1 MTLQEILADIKSPR
15 KKKVILDTDTFN
27 EVDDQFA
34 VAYAYLSDKIDLL
47 AVNAAPFHNEK
58 CSSFA
63 EGMELSYQEIHKI
76 LALTDP
82 DYKTPVFRG
91 SCERI
96 TDTKTYVESP
106 ACDNIIKTVHESDE
120 PIYVVAIGCCT
131 NIASAIMKDPS
142 IMENMI
148 FVWLGANE
156 LKMDH
161 SHEFNLSQDVRA
173 GQIVVNNPDL
183 KLLLCP
189 AWCVTGSLTANIEM
203 IYDLKGHNAL
213 CDYLAANVEEC
224 YEQAGRPEGWLRIIW
239 DIGLPAVMDIP
250 ECATIKTITSPV
262 LTDDLRHG
270 IDSTRHE
277 ILYLDALNKDMIFER
292 TWSILK
298 TANK

>member
-1 MTLQEILADIKSPR
+1 
-15 KKKVILDTDTFN
+15 
-27 EVDDQFA
+27 
-34 VAYAYLSDKIDLL
+34 
-47 AVNAAPFHNEK
+47 
-58 CSSFA
+58 
-63 EGMELSYQEIHKI
+63 
-76 LALTDP
+76 
-82 DYKTPVFRG
+82 
-91 SCERI
+91 
-96 TDTKTYVESP
+96 
-106 ACDNIIKTVHESDE
+106 
-120 PIYVVAIGCCT
+120 
-131 NIASAIMKDPS
+131 MKDPS

-250 ECATIKTITSPV
+250 DCATIKTITSPV

>member
-106 ACDNIIKTVHESDE
+106 ACDNIIKTVHESCNRMLHK
-120 PIYVVAIGCCT
+120 YCQRY
-131 NIASAIMKDPS
+131 
-142 IMENMI
+142 
-148 FVWLGANE
+148 
-156 LKMDH
+156 
-161 SHEFNLSQDVRA
+161 HEGPLHY
-173 GQIVVNNPDL
+173 G
-183 KLLLCP
+183 
-189 AWCVTGSLTANIEM
+189 E
-203 IYDLKGHNAL
+203 H
-213 CDYLAANVEEC
+213 
-224 YEQAGRPEGWLRIIW
+224 
-239 DIGLPAVMDIP
+239 
-250 ECATIKTITSPV
+250 
-262 LTDDLRHG
+262 DLRM
-270 IDSTRHE
+270 
-277 ILYLDALNKDMIFER
+277 A
-292 TWSILK
+292 WSK
-298 TANK
+298 